1 MIRYGIALGLLVC
14 TAMPSPA
21 GTLHGLAY
29 VVDGDTVV
37 VNGVTVR
44 LKGVDAPERASPG
57 GAEASV
63 ALRAIVGNWLRCEL
77 TGERTRG
84 REVGYC
90 MNAAGQDI
98 GEVLISTGMAL
109 SARAL
114 IADGAIGSLRT
125 CKRSSVRSARRIV
138 RNDLGDR
145 GGHFLA
151 PQT

>member
-1 MIRYGIALGLLVC
+1 MRPNVQAL
-14 TAMPSPA
+14 A
-21 GTLHGLAY
+21 GPRPPWRCA
-29 VVDGDTVV
+29 
-37 VNGVTVR
+37 
-44 LKGVDAPERASPG
+44 
-57 GAEASV
+57 
-63 ALRAIVGNWLRCEL
+63 AIVGNWLRCEL

-109 SARAL
+109 SCPRFDRGRRYWEFENLQTAERQ
-114 IADGAIGSLRT
+114 
-125 CKRSSVRSARRIV
+125 SARRIV